1 MNMIEISKLR
11 ECRKK
16 LDSIR
21 PTCPEELS
29 ELERVKDILDDILEF
44 KEFPDISDYENK
56 NNRGGPSW

>member
-1 MNMIEISKLR
+1 MNMIELNQLT

-16 LDSIR
+16 LDSVR

-29 ELERVKDILDDILEF
+29 ELKRAKDILDDILEF

-56 NNRGGPSW
+56 KSRGGPSW